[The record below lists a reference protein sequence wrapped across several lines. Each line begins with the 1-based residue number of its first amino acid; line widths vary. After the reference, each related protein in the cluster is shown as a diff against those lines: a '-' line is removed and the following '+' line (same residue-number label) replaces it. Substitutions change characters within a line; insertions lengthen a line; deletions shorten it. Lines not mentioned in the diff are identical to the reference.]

1 MRKTNSSKI
10 PKLIQKK
17 RRIIRKTIKMKPENL
32 TVVPLTTAVNS
43 EELLSMIM
51 SGKLLPA
58 KYDEQN
64 QELIT
69 LTF

>member
-32 TVVPLTTAVNS
+32 TVVPLTTAINS

-58 KYDEQN
+58 KYD
-64 QELIT
+64 
-69 LTF
+69 